1 MIVLSAERAKD
12 MNFKIDP
19 SSGLP
24 IYLQLIDQIKYHI
37 SVGTLK
43 AEDQL
48 PSVRKLSTELRINP
62 NTIAKAF
69 NIMETD
75 GIVYTKRGEG
85 TFISTQA
92 EVSSHKDR
100 LEVLTGLVDQVIE
113 TALTLKVPREEL
125 QKLVESRYSEKQDA
139 DSN

>member
-1 MIVLSAERAKD
+1 MIALSPERAKD

-75 GIVYTKRGEG
+75 GIVYTRRGEG
-85 TFISTQA
+85 TFISSQA
-92 EVSSHKDR
+92 EVSSNKDR
-100 LEVLTGLVDQVIE
+100 LEVLKNLVDQVVE

-125 QKLVESRYSEKQDA
+125 QKLIETGYEEKQNA
-139 DSN
+139 GEN

>member
-1 MIVLSAERAKD
+1 

-92 EVSSHKDR
+92 ELSSNKDR

-113 TALTLKVPREEL
+113 TALTLKVPMEEL

-139 DSN
+139 GSD

>member
-1 MIVLSAERAKD
+1 

-24 IYLQLIDQIKYHI
+24 IYLQLIEQIKYHI
-37 SVGTLK
+37 SVGTLR

-48 PSVRKLSTELRINP
+48 PSVRKLSTDLRVNP

-69 NIMETD
+69 NIMEND

-85 TFISTQA
+85 TF
-92 EVSSHKDR
+92 VSSQAADSSKEDR
-100 LEVLTGLVDQVIE
+100 LEVLRGLVEQVVE
-113 TALTLKVPREEL
+113 TAITLKVPKEEVHRMIDRGIDGKSQGAPL
-125 QKLVESRYSEKQDA
+125 QNQGSEA
-139 DSN
+139 

>member
-1 MIVLSAERAKD
+1 

-24 IYLQLIDQIKYHI
+24 LYLQLIEQFKYHI
-37 SVGTLK
+37 SVGSLR

-69 NIMETD
+69 NIMETE

-85 TFISTQA
+85 TFVSAQA
-92 EVSSHKDR
+92 EITSKEDR
-100 LEVLTGLVDQVIE
+100 LDVLRNLVGQVVE
-113 TALTLKVPREEL
+113 TAMTLKVSTGEVCSMVEKEFALRNRATGREKEG
-125 QKLVESRYSEKQDA
+125 
-139 DSN
+139 

>member
-1 MIVLSAERAKD
+1 

-85 TFISTQA
+85 TFISSQA
-92 EVSSHKDR
+92 ESSSQKDR
-100 LEVLTGLVDQVIE
+100 LDVLTGIVDQAVE
-113 TALTLKVPREEL
+113 TALTLKVPADEL
-125 QKLVESRYSEKQDA
+125 LKLVQSRYNAKNGA
-139 DSN
+139 GGY